1 MPMFGTAADDEVVS
15 LHEQYYIQATSSR
28 ADDRTRVLKHD
39 ETFAVFDRFGDVQP
53 VGLGEQGIY
62 HEGTRFLS
70 RLELRVGG
78 RRPLLLSST
87 VKKENDLLTVDMATP
102 DLKDKTGQLVLP
114 RGTLHVFRTKF
125 LWRSCCYERLRVSN
139 FATTAVDVELAISF
153 SADYA
158 DIFEVRGS
166 KRERRG
172 VRRDPV
178 VESAGVLLEYEG
190 LDRVV
195 RRTRLAFDPA
205 PDELNGGQ
213 ALFHLRLPSHGMTT
227 IYVKLTC
234 EEGERP
240 GPDCG
245 ALDYDRA
252 CATLGATV
260 AAGQLSACRV
270 RAPGSDL
277 DEWIAR
283 SVSDLEMMI
292 TTTPQGPYPYAG
304 VPWYSTPFG
313 RDGIITALEVL
324 WLAPDIAR
332 GVLSFLAATQASAVA
347 PARDAEP
354 GKILHEAR
362 GGEMAALGEV
372 PFGRYYGT
380 VDATPLYVML
390 AAAYYRRTGDVAF
403 LKTIAPAV
411 QSALDWIERYG
422 DADGDGFVEYA
433 RQTPIGLYHQG
444 WKDSHDSVFHE
455 DGTLAEPPIAL
466 VEVQAYVFGAWQA
479 AAEIAIALGGGT
491 GDALAKAEGY
501 RRKAEAMRA
510 RFDARFW
517 DEALGTYV
525 LALDAQK
532 RPCRVASSNVGH
544 ALWAGIIGDQARARR
559 VADRLMNDDSFSGWG
574 VRTIPASQARYNPMA
589 YHNGSVWPHDNALIA
604 TGFARY
610 GFRDLV
616 VKLLDGMKDA
626 SVAVDMR
633 RLPELICG
641 FPRRPGEGP
650 TQYPV
655 ACAPQAWAAG
665 AVFMLLSAAL
675 GLSIDGCANEIA
687 LSRPVLPASVPILRV
702 TGLPIDGGSV
712 DLLLENHPHDV
723 GVTVLRRDG
732 AARVTVVK

>member
-15 LHEQYYIQATSSR
+15 LHEQFYIQATSSR

-39 ETFAVFDRFGDVQP
+39 ELFAVFDRFGDVQP
-53 VGLGEQGIY
+53 VGLGEQGVY
-62 HEGTRFLS
+62 HDGTRFLS
-70 RLELRVGG
+70 RLELRLGG

-87 VKKENDLLTVDMATP
+87 VKKENDLLTVDLATP
-102 DLKDKTGQLVLP
+102 DLKDETGQIVLP

-125 LWRSCCYERLRVSN
+125 LWRSCCYERLRISN
-139 FATTAVDVELAISF
+139 FATTAVDVELAMSF
-153 SADYA
+153 NADYA

-172 VRRDPV
+172 VRHDPV
-178 VESAGVLLEYEG
+178 VDGASVVLGYEG
-190 LDRVV
+190 LDRMV

-205 PDELNGGQ
+205 PDELTGGH
-213 ALFHLRLPSHGMTT
+213 AVFHLRLPSRGTT
-227 IYVKLTC
+227 AIYVKLSC
-234 EEGERP
+234 DEGTRP
-240 GPDCG
+240 GGDC
-245 ALDYDRA
+245 AELDYDRA
-252 CATLGATV
+252 SAALSSSVATSE
-260 AAGQLSACRV
+260 LSRCRV
-270 RAPGSDL
+270 RAPGSDM

-324 WLAPDIAR
+324 WLAPEIAR
-332 GVLSFLAATQASAVA
+332 GVLSFLAATQATTVA

-372 PFGRYYGT
+372 PFGRYYGS

-390 AAAYYRRTGDVAF
+390 AAAHYRRTGDLAF
-403 LKTIAPAV
+403 LQTIAPAV
-411 QSALDWIERYG
+411 QRAVDWIERYG

-433 RQTPIGLYHQG
+433 RQTPIGLQQQG

-455 DGTLAEPPIAL
+455 DGTLADTPIAL

-479 AAEIAIALGGGT
+479 AAEIALALGGGSD
-491 GDALAKAEGY
+491 DARAKAENY
-501 RRKAEAMRA
+501 LRKAESMRA
-510 RFDARFW
+510 RFEARFW

-525 LALDAQK
+525 LALDGHK
-532 RPCRVASSNVGH
+532 RPCRVVSSNAGH
-544 ALWAGIIGDQARARR
+544 ALWAGIIADPARARR
-559 VADRLMNDDSFSGWG
+559 VADRLMHDDSFSGWG
-574 VRTIPASQARYNPMA
+574 VRTIPSSQARYNPMA

-604 TGFARY
+604 AGFARY

-616 VKLLDGMKDA
+616 VRLLDGMKDA

-655 ACAPQAWAAG
+655 ACAPQAWASG

-675 GLSIDGCANEIA
+675 GLSVDGCANEIA
-687 LSRPVLPASVPILRV
+687 LSRPVLPASVPMLRL
-702 TGLPIDGGSV
+702 TGLPIGGGCV

-732 AARVTVVK
+732 AARITIVK

>member
-15 LHEQYYIQATSSR
+15 LHEQFYIQATSSR

-39 ETFAVFDRFGDVQP
+39 DLFAVFDRFGDVQP
-53 VGLGEQGIY
+53 VGLGEQGVY
-62 HEGTRFLS
+62 HDGTRFLS
-70 RLELRVGG
+70 RLELRLGG

-87 VKKENDLLTVDMATP
+87 VKKENDLLTVDLATP
-102 DLKDKTGQLVLP
+102 DLKDQTGQIVLP

-125 LWRSCCYERLRVSN
+125 LWRSCCYERLRISN
-139 FATTAVDVELAISF
+139 FATTAVDVELAMSF
-153 SADYA
+153 NADFA

-166 KRERRG
+166 KRDRRG
-172 VRRDPV
+172 VRHEPLVEGASV
-178 VESAGVLLEYEG
+178 VLSYEG
-190 LDRVV
+190 LDRMV

-205 PDELNGGQ
+205 PDELTGGH
-213 ALFHLRLPSHGMTT
+213 AVFHLRLPSRETTT
-227 IYVKLTC
+227 IYVKLSC
-234 EEGERP
+234 DEGTRP
-240 GPDCG
+240 GADC
-245 ALDYDRA
+245 AELNYDRA
-252 CATLGATV
+252 CAALGSSVATSE
-260 AAGQLSACRV
+260 LSRCRV
-270 RAPGSDL
+270 RAPGSDM

-324 WLAPDIAR
+324 WLAPEIGR
-332 GVLSFLAATQASAVA
+332 GVLSFLAATQATTVA

-372 PFGRYYGT
+372 PFGRYYGS
-380 VDATPLYVML
+380 VDATPLYVIL
-390 AAAYYRRTGDVAF
+390 AAAHYRRTGDLAF

-411 QSALDWIERYG
+411 QRAVDWIERYG

-433 RQTPIGLYHQG
+433 RQTPIGLQQQG

-455 DGTLAEPPIAL
+455 DGALAEAPIAL

-479 AAEIAIALGGGT
+479 AAEIALALGGGG
-491 GDALAKAEGY
+491 GDARAKAESY
-501 RRKAEAMRA
+501 LRKAESMRA
-510 RFDARFW
+510 RFEDRFW
-517 DEALGTYV
+517 DEGLGTYV
-525 LALDAQK
+525 LALDGHK

-544 ALWAGIIGDQARARR
+544 ALWAGIIADPARARR
-559 VADRLMNDDSFSGWG
+559 VADRLMHEDSFSGWG
-574 VRTIPASQARYNPMA
+574 VRTIPSSQARYNPMA

-604 TGFARY
+604 AGFARY

-616 VKLLDGMKDA
+616 VRLLDGMKDA

-655 ACAPQAWAAG
+655 ACAPQAWASG

-675 GLSIDGCANEIA
+675 GLSVDGCANEIA
-687 LSRPVLPASVPILRV
+687 LSRPVLPSSVPTLRL
-702 TGLPIDGGSV
+702 TGLPIGGGCV

-732 AARVTVVK
+732 AARITVVK

>member
-1 MPMFGTAADDEVVS
+1 MPTFGTAADDEVVS

-39 ETFAVFDRFGDVQP
+39 EMFAVFDRFGDVQP

-62 HEGTRFLS
+62 YDGTRFLS
-70 RLELRVGG
+70 RLELRLGG

-87 VKKENDLLTVDMATP
+87 VKKENDLLTIDLATP
-102 DLKDKTGQLVLP
+102 DLKDQTGQIVLP

-139 FATTAVDVELAISF
+139 FAATGVDVELALSF
-153 SADYA
+153 NADYE

-172 VRRDPV
+172 VRHDPV
-178 VESAGVLLEYEG
+178 VNGGTVVLSYEG

-205 PDELNGGQ
+205 PDDLTGGH
-213 ALFHLRLPSHGMTT
+213 ARFHLRLPPRGTST
-227 IYVKLTC
+227 IYTKLSC
-234 EEGERP
+234 NDGA
-240 GPDCG
+240 DC
-245 ALDYDRA
+245 AELDYDRA
-252 CATLGATV
+252 CAALSGSV
-260 AAGQLSACRV
+260 ASSQLSRCRV
-270 RAPGSDL
+270 RAPGSDM

-324 WLAPDIAR
+324 WLAPEIAR
-332 GVLSFLAATQASAVA
+332 GVLGFLAANQATTVA

-372 PFGRYYGT
+372 PFGRYYGS
-380 VDATPLYVML
+380 VDATPLFVML
-390 AAAYYRRTGDVAF
+390 AAAYHRRTGDLAF
-403 LKTIAPAV
+403 LQSIAPSVQRAV
-411 QSALDWIERYG
+411 DWIERYG

-433 RQTPIGLYHQG
+433 RQTPVGLQQQG

-479 AAEIAIALGGGT
+479 AAEIALALGDGS
-491 GDALAKAEGY
+491 GDAQAKAESY
-501 RRKAEAMRA
+501 LRKAEAMRV
-510 RFDARFW
+510 RFEARFW
-517 DEALGTYV
+517 DEQLGCYV
-525 LALDAQK
+525 LALDGQK
-532 RPCRVASSNVGH
+532 RPCRVISSNVGH
-544 ALWAGIIGDQARARR
+544 ALWTGIIADRARARR
-559 VADRLMNDDSFSGWG
+559 VAEVLMRDDSFSGWG
-574 VRTIPASQARYNPMA
+574 IRTIPSSQPRYNPMA
-589 YHNGSVWPHDNALIA
+589 YHNGSVWPHDNAIIA
-604 TGFARY
+604 AGFARY

-616 VKLLDGMKDA
+616 VRILDGMKDA
-626 SVAVDMR
+626 SVAVEMR

-655 ACAPQAWAAG
+655 ACAPQAWASA
-665 AVFMLLSAAL
+665 AVFMLLAAAL
-675 GLSIDGCANEIA
+675 GLSVDGRTNDIT
-687 LSRPVLPASVPILRV
+687 LVRPVMPASVPILRV
-702 TGLPIDGGSV
+702 TGLPLNGGSV
-712 DLLLENHPHDV
+712 DLLLENQPHDV
-723 GVTVLRRDG
+723 GVTVLLREGDV
-732 AARVTVVK
+732 RVTVVK